1 MISIES
7 LLLIGSALIL
17 VSIGIAKLFDNL
29 GVPTLIIFIGIGM
42 LAGSEGPGGIY
53 FDDPVLSQAIGI
65 IALIFI
71 LFSGGLETKWS
82 SVKKIVAPAAWLATV
97 GVFLTAITL
106 GFYISYVF
114 SLSLLIGLLI
124 ASIISSTDAAAV
136 FSILRSK
143 NISLKGNIQPL
154 LELESGSNDP
164 MAVFLTIGMIQLI
177 LNPEKNIPDI
187 VLLFFLQMG
196 IGAVVGFF
204 SGKLIVY
211 VLNRLKFPYEGIYP
225 VFMLAFIVMTF
236 SITAYLNGSGF
247 LAVYIVG
254 IMTGNSLFVQKR
266 GAIRFFDGLAWLSQ
280 IAMFVALGLLVF
292 PNELMTVIGS
302 GLLIAAFLIFIARP
316 LSVFGVLAFFKF
328 NWREKVF
335 ISWVGLRGAVPIVLA
350 TFPLIAGIPQ
360 ADMIFNIV
368 FFIVLTSAVLQ
379 GWLLPPIAKLL
390 KLNAPIIKKPSYPIE
405 FNPVDNTDTE
415 LVDFIVPYYSKAVGR
430 NLVELGFPDDSRVVL
445 IWRNEKSIVPSG
457 GTSLEAGDALLILV
471 NKNNINKIKEILSE
485 NQPPI
490 NG

>member
-7 LLLIGSALIL
+7 LLLIGSLLIL
-17 VSIGIAKLFDNL
+17 LSIGIAKLFDNL

-53 FDDPVLSQAIGI
+53 FDDPVLSQSIGI

-82 SVKKIVAPAAWLATV
+82 TVKKVVAPAAWLATV

-106 GFYISYVF
+106 GFFIAYIF
-114 SLSLLIGLLI
+114 DLSLLTGLLI

-143 NISLKGNIQPL
+143 NVSLKGDIQPL

-164 MAVFLTIGMIQLI
+164 MAVFLTVGIIQLI
-177 LNPEKNIPDI
+177 LIPEKNIFDI
-187 VLLFFLQMG
+187 VLLFFFQMG
-196 IGAVVGFF
+196 IGAVIGFF

-211 VLNRLKFPYEGIYP
+211 VLNILKFSYEGIYP

-236 SITAYLNGSGF
+236 SIAAYLNGSGF

-266 GAIRFFDGLAWLSQ
+266 GTIRFFDGLAWLSQ
-280 IAMFVALGLLVF
+280 IAMFVTLGLLVF
-292 PNELMTVIGS
+292 PSQLKTVIGT

-316 LSVFGVLAFFKF
+316 LSVFAVLTFFKF

-350 TFPLIAGIPQ
+350 TFPLISGIQQ
-360 ADMIFNIV
+360 ADIIFNIV
-368 FFIVLTSAVLQ
+368 FFIVLTSAILQ
-379 GWLLPPIAKLL
+379 GWLLPPMAKLL
-390 KLNAPIIKKPSYPIE
+390 NLNAPLIKKPQYPIE
-405 FNPVDNTDTE
+405 FNAMDGTDTE
-415 LVDFIVPYYSKAVGR
+415 LVDFIIPYNSKAVGR
-430 NLVELGFPDDSRVVL
+430 TLVQIGFPDDSRVVL

-457 GTSLEAGDALLILV
+457 GTLLEPGDALLILV
-471 NKNNINKIKEILSE
+471 NKSNIDKIREILSE
-485 NQPPI
+485 R
-490 NG
+490 